1 MRKIF
6 IFITI
11 FLLIFQSLVFAQQ
24 NYTIHDIFSLALKR
38 AEKVKIAEE
47 NITISKEGTN
57 KALSSLLPT
66 VTVFVK
72 YTEYSKGKFFN
83 NQIIQPDRSKIWG
96 ITIEEKLSLGGKE
109 FTAYAVS
116 RDSLVKTEH
125 DVNSFKE
132 QYLLKV
138 SQDFYTYLKA
148 KRAVEIAESNVER
161 LKKYRDAAKIRLKV
175 GEVTKTDL
183 LRAEAELSGAEAD
196 LISSRNFL
204 KIAKAQLSRDV
215 GIEGDF
221 EIIEPKIIDPYLN
234 LTLDQIKAIAKEQR
248 AEIKIAQISKE
259 IARKNVNYAIGSF
272 FPYLSLSITYQK
284 FDQDPSNEMTNKES
298 KYAIASI
305 NFPIFE
311 GGLRR
316 AEFGE
321 AKAKLRQAELQ
332 YEDTI
337 KEVFMDVESA
347 YHNYITFKDTIKSL
361 EDEVTYARDNFNS
374 ISKQYQHGLA
384 NSIDVTDANTFLV
397 TAERKHME
405 ALYNYQLSVMRLRQ
419 ATGTLL
425 KAFIN
430 NEMVAGGNSK

>member
-47 NITISKEGTN
+47 NITISKEGTY

-66 VTVFVK
+66 VTAFGK

-138 SQDFYTYLKA
+138 SQDLYTYLKA

-161 LKKYRDAAKIRLKV
+161 LKKHRDAAKIRLKV

-196 LISSRNFL
+196 LISARNFL

-374 ISKQYQHGLA
+374 VSKQYQHGLA

-397 TAERKHME
+397 TAERKLME
-405 ALYNYQLSVMRLRQ
+405 ALYNYQISVMRLRQ

>member
-1 MRKIF
+1 M
-6 IFITI
+6 
-11 FLLIFQSLVFAQQ
+11 
-24 NYTIHDIFSLALKR
+24 
-38 AEKVKIAEE
+38 
-47 NITISKEGTN
+47 
-57 KALSSLLPT
+57 
-66 VTVFVK
+66 
-72 YTEYSKGKFFN
+72 
-83 NQIIQPDRSKIWG
+83 
-96 ITIEEKLSLGGKE
+96 
-109 FTAYAVS
+109 
-116 RDSLVKTEH
+116 
-125 DVNSFKE
+125 
-132 QYLLKV
+132 
-138 SQDFYTYLKA
+138 
-148 KRAVEIAESNVER
+148 
-161 LKKYRDAAKIRLKV
+161 
-175 GEVTKTDL
+175 
-183 LRAEAELSGAEAD
+183 
-196 LISSRNFL
+196 

-374 ISKQYQHGLA
+374 VSKQYQHGLA

-397 TAERKHME
+397 TAERKLME